1 MHKLDR
7 TTVPSPPC
15 LATYNHGA
23 QNWGDVTPNHKDEV
37 RTHLEQLQGR
47 RCAYCESS
55 LDTFGQ
61 HIEHF
66 RRKSLF
72 PTLTFAWANLF
83 WSCDCG
89 DHCGH
94 FKDHGAGPYDPNDL
108 IDPTIHDPEHFFW
121 FFSDGSIR
129 LRPGLSDAE
138 RHRAN
143 ETLRVFNLDSEHG
156 PLRHMRRA
164 HCTGYVRAGEEIAEL
179 AQVSPPEEWLPF
191 LDEELANTGHLPFAT
206 AIKHILSPA

>member
-1 MHKLDR
+1 MHQLDR
-7 TTVPSPPC
+7 TAVPSPAC
-15 LATYNHGA
+15 LASYNHGT
-23 QNWGDVTPNHKDEV
+23 QNWGQVTPDHKDEV

-47 RCAYCESS
+47 RCAYCEAS

-72 PTLTFAWANLF
+72 PTLTFAWTNLL
-83 WSCDCG
+83 WSCDCS

-94 FKDHGAGPYDPNDL
+94 FKDHGAGSYDPDDL
-108 IDPTIHDPEHFFW
+108 IDPTIHDPERFFW

-129 LRPGLSDAE
+129 LRTGLNDSE
-138 RHRAN
+138 RNRAN

-164 HCTGYVRAGEEIAEL
+164 HCTGYIRAGEEIAEV

-191 LDEELANTGHLPFAT
+191 LEEELANTRHLPFAT
-206 AIKHILSPA
+206 AIKHTLSPA